1 MVEYKGAIGF
11 RQHGF
16 AVLFYLKFASPIIAL
31 YTIAHKIKEPLM
43 RINIYDVV
51 FSCEAVRSEGD
62 SPQPIVI

>member
-16 AVLFYLKFASPIIAL
+16 AVLFYLKFSSPIIAS
-31 YTIAHKIKEPLM
+31 YTIAHKVKEPLM

-51 FSCEAVRSEGD
+51 FS
-62 SPQPIVI
+62 